1 MALNLPSKQNPER
14 RRAAEEDV
22 LVREVDDAVR
32 QDQYAQF
39 AQRYG
44 KLLIGVFVLGLA
56 AFGGYLFWDS
66 RQEAA
71 MERQS
76 ETLVAALDQVQA
88 GNLDGAVERLAPLDG
103 EAGGAAIQA
112 ALIEAGAAMEQGR
125 AEDAAAIYARI
136 AANDDAPQLLRD
148 LATVRQVAAT
158 FDTIAPAEAI
168 ERLEPLAVPGK
179 PFFASAGE
187 LVAMAYLEQGKEREA
202 GTLLATIA
210 KDESLPEGL
219 RSRARQMAGALG
231 VDAIEDVDAVLEEMR
246 TPAGG
251 DRPAQ

>member
-22 LVREVDDAVR
+22 LMREVDDAVR
-32 QDQYAQF
+32 QDQYSDF
-39 AQRYG
+39 ARRYG
-44 KLLIGVFVLGLA
+44 KIVIGVVVLGLA
-56 AFGGYLFWDS
+56 AFGGYLYWDS

-71 MERQS
+71 MEQQS
-76 ETLVAALDQVQA
+76 ETLVAALDQLQA
-88 GNLDGAVERLAPLDG
+88 GNLDGATEGLASLDG

-125 AEDAAAIYARI
+125 AEDAARIYAQV
-136 AANDDAPQLLRD
+136 AANEDAPQLLRD
-148 LATVRQVAAT
+148 MATVRQVAAT
-158 FDTIAPAEAI
+158 FDTIEPAEAI

-187 LVAMAYLEQGKEREA
+187 LVAMAYLEQGKDREA
-202 GTLLATIA
+202 GTLLAAIA
-210 KDESLPEGL
+210 KDEDLPEGL

-246 TPAGG
+246 TPEGG
-251 DRPAQ
+251 NQPAQ